1 MQNTVLKL
9 SNKCLFFSTGT
20 APSFEVPYDT
30 YPIVVNPDHDPSA
43 KVLVVQDYTFGKYL
57 GRLDVEFDVEG
68 KIVSYSGNPILLD
81 DSVEQGKLKTKQ
93 SKQTKTSKQIV
104 I

>member
-1 MQNTVLKL
+1 MNVVL
-9 SNKCLFFSTGT
+9 FTT
-20 APSFEVPYDT
+20 DTPPSSEVPYDT

-57 GRLDVEFDVEG
+57 GRLDVEFDDEG

-81 DSVEQGKLKTKQ
+81 NSVEQGKFKKID
-93 SKQTKTSKQIV
+93 K
-104 I
+104 